1 MNFKTSYSK
10 DGNNFARTDVE
21 ILCFFAHC
29 KRVSLDQPNLGTS
42 LINKLANFSCFDFI
56 FIYKLR
62 LYEVT
67 RLAIEVQVRDNN
79 VEAAIRV
86 LKKKLLR
93 EGIFK
98 ELKLRKNYEKPSER
112 KLREKAE
119 SIKRFKKLM
128 RKKKFD

>member
-21 ILCFFAHC
+21 ILSFFAHS

>member
-1 MNFKTSYSK
+1 M
-10 DGNNFARTDVE
+10 
-21 ILCFFAHC
+21 AHC
-29 KRVSLDQPNLGTS
+29 KRVSLDHPNLGTS
-42 LINKLANFSCFDFI
+42 WMNNFTNFSCFDFI
-56 FIYKLR
+56 IIYKLR

>member
-21 ILCFFAHC
+21 ILCFFAHW

>member
-10 DGNNFARTDVE
+10 EGNNFARTDVE
-21 ILCFFAHC
+21 ILCFFVHC

-42 LINKLANFSCFDFI
+42 LMNKLANFSCFDFI

>member
-29 KRVSLDQPNLGTS
+29 KRGSLDQPNLGTS